1 LSHGINIPDVPVIEV
16 DTVMKDHALNKQI
29 EGKNEFV
36 ESLHHRSWII
46 QVNKLKDHHRD
57 ELEQLLDI
65 FAQENRTQ
73 NQHIL
78 NVKEEDFPEEYRS
91 IISRFRMAAESEQ
104 VQGEMELED
113 DIIKE
118 LQDKDR
124 LVAEREEEN
133 EKLKISLEE
142 KEKALEKNKEVIE
155 EKDKTLEEK
164 EKTIEEKEK
173 TIEEKENANLKK
185 YLEEQAKEIEA
196 LKKKITNNQ

>member
-1 LSHGINIPDVPVIEV
+1 
-16 DTVMKDHALNKQI
+16 
-29 EGKNEFV
+29 
-36 ESLHHRSWII
+36 
-46 QVNKLKDHHRD
+46 LKDHRRN

-65 FAQENRTQ
+65 FAQENRTK

-91 IISRFRMAAESEQ
+91 IISRLLMAAESEQ

-118 LQDKDR
+118 LQEKDR
-124 LVAEREEEN
+124 RVAEQAKEN
-133 EKLKISLEE
+133 EKLKIS
-142 KEKALEKNKEVIE
+142 
-155 EKDKTLEEK
+155 LEEK

-173 TIEEKENANLKK
+173 TIEEKERAIEKNKEVIEEKEKENANLKK

-196 LKKKITNNQ
+196 LKKKMTNNR